1 MKNPFQQS
9 HSTEELQIFDF
20 LSEVKLFE
28 LLNNDEKSHFLP
40 YLYLRRYKQ
49 DEVVFFRGDP
59 AHALYVIKEGKVS
72 LVLDV
77 DQDFEQLAM
86 VHPQQSF
93 GNNALISD
101 AKRIYSA
108 IVQSSEAEMYVIPH
122 VNVNDIF
129 SEKSKIKAKMFDALA
144 RMYEQHV
151 ENLYESYRS
160 SKGFFSL
167 DLVDRMI

>member
-9 HSTEELQIFDF
+9 YSPEELAVFSF
-20 LSEVKLFE
+20 LSEVKLFQSLTNE
-28 LLNNDEKSHFLP
+28 EKSFFLP
-40 YLYLRRYKQ
+40 YLYLRKYKQ

-59 AHALYVIKEGKVS
+59 AHALYVVREGQVN

-86 VHPQQSF
+86 AGPQQSF
-93 GNNALISD
+93 GNNSLIKD

-108 IVQSSEAEMYVIPH
+108 IVQSSEAELYVIPH

-144 RMYEQHV
+144 QMYEQHV

-167 DLVDRMI
+167 DLMDRMI